1 MRGYSSVLVE
11 GLMGFGVGVL
21 LFALMLAC
29 TIACIVLKK
38 KTGNKAFLTLII
50 IFGVLSLLWAL
61 YAAATLLLVGGI
73 K

>member
-1 MRGYSSVLVE
+1 
-11 GLMGFGVGVL
+11 MGFGVAVL
-21 LFALMLAC
+21 LFALMLAS

-38 KTGNKAFLTLII
+38 KTGNKAFLTLAIV
-50 IFGVLSLLWAL
+50 FGSLSMLWAF